1 MVEKQM
7 ELLSHIV
14 ADDITER
21 KSDMGKAVLYV
32 RVGTEEQLVNDH
44 AEKQAVADGLK
55 IVSAHS
61 RDFSRELA
69 ET

>member
-1 MVEKQM
+1 MVKKQM

-44 AEKQAVADGLK
+44 AEK
-55 IVSAHS
+55 
-61 RDFSRELA
+61 
-69 ET
+69 

>member
-14 ADDITER
+14 ADDIIER

-55 IVSAHS
+55 
-61 RDFSRELA
+61 RR
-69 ET
+69 